1 MGEKRGEELQADQG
15 PMLRPE
21 EYTIPSI
28 DAPQLPTEREYQA
41 ELVMEASGGS
51 TDASRTIYWEFV
63 WAVDRHSERTWS
75 APVPWHYVRFVADRL
90 RDVLGD
96 AKTPADPDKS
106 AVALRIKDPS
116 PGRREGQTKCDHK
129 AVAALYYRVL
139 RAGIAPKAAKAE
151 ITNKTGVTDDVI
163 EAAARMYA
171 AVFAHP
177 GGEKSNSPDNEAEKA
192 YIEFL
197 EEMARPY
204 SGKIPEI
211 IAALKSH
218 SS

>member
-1 MGEKRGEELQADQG
+1 MGAKPADDA

-21 EYTIPSI
+21 EYTMAGI
-28 DAPQLPTEREYQA
+28 DAPQLSTEREYQA
-41 ELVMEASGGS
+41 GLVNEASSGS
-51 TDASRTIYWEFV
+51 TDASRAIYWEFV

-96 AKTPADPDKS
+96 PKTPADPNKA
-106 AVALRIKDPS
+106 AVALRIEDPS
-116 PGRREGQTKCDHK
+116 PGRRQGQTKYDHK

-139 RAGIAPKAAKAE
+139 RAGIAPKAAKPE
-151 ITNKTGVTDDVI
+151 ITNKTGVSEDVI
-163 EAAARMYA
+163 EEAARMYA

-177 GGEKSNSPDNEAEKA
+177 DDVKSNSPDTQAEAA

-197 EEMARPY
+197 EEMAAPY
-204 SGKIPEI
+204 RGKIPEI
-211 IAALKSH
+211 IAALKSRTF
-218 SS
+218 

>member
-1 MGEKRGEELQADQG
+1 
-15 PMLRPE
+15 
-21 EYTIPSI
+21 
-28 DAPQLPTEREYQA
+28 
-41 ELVMEASGGS
+41 
-51 TDASRTIYWEFV
+51 
-63 WAVDRHSERTWS
+63 
-75 APVPWHYVRFVADRL
+75 
-90 RDVLGD
+90 
-96 AKTPADPDKS
+96 
-106 AVALRIKDPS
+106 
-116 PGRREGQTKCDHK
+116 
-129 AVAALYYRVL
+129 
-139 RAGIAPKAAKAE
+139 
-151 ITNKTGVTDDVI
+151 VTDDVI